1 VAQAA
6 GDKRLVL
13 SHFVPQNDPAV
24 TDDMWIDAARVHLV
38 GWLGFSSRK
47 EWLVTSV
54 SAIRSGP
61 CPEGEGDVPELAAR
75 LNLICLNLW
84 VFVKSC
90 G

>member
-13 SHFVPQNDPAV
+13 SHFVPPNDPAV

-61 CPEGEGDVPELAAR
+61 
-75 LNLICLNLW
+75 
-84 VFVKSC
+84 
-90 G
+90 